1 MPSDRERILTD
12 EEVLERLE
20 SVHRVARADPDD
32 ALVGLDP
39 DDRHCERDSGTG
51 SHAAGKGGSRG
62 TRRRWRRMAP
72 ILTAPVSPTYPG
84 RRFIPRA
91 IRAVSGGKRY
101 PDRPHRRREPVTT
114 ALDRPPEEAAEDT
127 SFARGLRVF
136 LTIAD
141 RGEIRADE
149 LSTLL
154 DTPLS
159 TIYRYLRT
167 LTEFGFV
174 ERQGSG
180 YRLGSRLH
188 VLGAGPA
195 VSAEELIRAADP
207 VLIGLTEA
215 TGETAFISRRIGRR
229 RGVARAGPLAATR
242 CASRCEPG
250 QAGAARMSA
259 RSARSCSPSRRPR
272 SRRRRS
278 PRSRVGRRPG
288 GAGARGD
295 EAIATDAG
303 DTFAGVT
310 TVAVPIMRA
319 DGIVAAISVAAPAER
334 AGRRW
339 LARTRG
345 ALRRAA
351 SEIEAS
357 LGAPTGDSSRPPVL
371 IVMWHQDFP
380 RFDNRAHEVDAARH
394 GRVRGARAG
403 LRGVR
408 VSACRRGI
416 RLV

>member
-1 MPSDRERILTD
+1 M
-12 EEVLERLE
+12 
-20 SVHRVARADPDD
+20 
-32 ALVGLDP
+32 
-39 DDRHCERDSGTG
+39 
-51 SHAAGKGGSRG
+51 
-62 TRRRWRRMAP
+62 
-72 ILTAPVSPTYPG
+72 
-84 RRFIPRA
+84 
-91 IRAVSGGKRY
+91 
-101 PDRPHRRREPVTT
+101 TT

-195 VSAEELIRAADP
+195 VTAEELIRAAEP
-207 VLIGLTEA
+207 VLIALTEA
-215 TGETAFISRRIGRR
+215 TGETAFISRRIG
-229 RGVARAGPLAATR
+229 VAAVCLAQVP
-242 CASRCEPG
+242 SRQALRVALEPG
-250 QAGAARMSA
+250 QAGPLHVGAVGAGPARLRAGRGPGGGA
-259 RSARSCSPSRRPR
+259 RRGPGSGRASRRRWRAWRARR
-272 SRRRRS
+272 SRRTT
-278 PRSRVGRRPG
+278 G
-288 GAGARGD
+288 
-295 EAIATDAG
+295 E
-303 DTFAGVT
+303 TFLGVT
-310 TVAVPIMRA
+310 TVAVPILRA
-319 DGIVAAISVAAPAER
+319 DGIVAAICVAAPTER

-357 LGAPTGDSSRPPVL
+357 LGSPPR
-371 IVMWHQDFP
+371 D
-380 RFDNRAHEVDAARH
+380 
-394 GRVRGARAG
+394 
-403 LRGVR
+403 
-408 VSACRRGI
+408 
-416 RLV
+416 